1 MGRKKKMLFRET
13 RDQEWILYV
22 SRYEKLGG
30 GRRNGA
36 ELRTLRT
43 ARVCDKEVKGK
54 RLKEDETMAVV
65 MVPGLTVFVL
75 GGVALSIKSTPL
87 INSIAF
93 SL

>member
-1 MGRKKKMLFRET
+1 MLFRET